1 MNARTVIVALLAG
14 ISPALFAQERV
25 LTIEESIAIGLEN
38 SKALHSSQMKLNYAD
53 AKASEASAGLYPSLK
68 AQASYQRL
76 SNVPA
81 FTIPLPGFPVT
92 FPVILN
98 NYGAK
103 ATLQQPLFT
112 GWKMQSLVD
121 AAQYSAEATKHDF
134 EKDKAEL
141 VYNIKSAYWNLFR
154 AEEFKRLS
162 DENVNQISSHLAD
175 IQSMFDQ
182 GMATTNDVLKIKVQF
197 SGAKL
202 MQSEAA
208 NDVQIAMIG
217 FNSTLGIPLSTT
229 VGLGSKL
236 TPVTKEFP
244 EVDQLLA
251 AAFADRPDMQGME
264 WRLKA
269 SESGVTGA
277 KAGWSPQLFLTGDYI
292 YSRPNQRIFPAVDAF
307 KDSWDV
313 GISLQF
319 DIWNNLTTV
328 YQTTE
333 AQAQYEQTKDAIAIL
348 KDGVTL
354 EVTQSYLSFKQAKQN
369 IQLSHLGVDQATE
382 NLRLTHEKF
391 KAGLTTNS
399 EMLDAE
405 VAGLQAKLQLTQS
418 LVEYE
423 IAQAKLEKAI
433 GISN

>member
-1 MNARTVIVALLAG
+1 MNARTVIAALLAG
-14 ISPALFAQERV
+14 ISAPLFAQERL
-25 LTIEESIAIGLEN
+25 LTIEESIALGLEN
-38 SKALHSSQMKLNYAD
+38 SKAIHSSQMKLDYAD

-81 FTIPLPGFPVT
+81 FTIPLPGFQVN

-112 GWKMQSLVD
+112 GWKVQSSVD

-141 VYNIKSAYWNLFR
+141 VFNIKSAYWNLFR

-162 DENVNQISSHLAD
+162 DENVDQINSHLAD
-175 IQSMFDQ
+175 IESMFQQ
-182 GMATTNDVLKIKVQF
+182 GMATTNDVLKIKVQY
-197 SGAKL
+197 SSAKL
-202 MQSEAA
+202 MQSQAA
-208 NDVQIAMIG
+208 NNVQIEMIG
-217 FNSTLGIPLSTT
+217 FNSTLGIPLSTKIT
-229 VGLGSKL
+229 LGSKL
-236 TPVTKEFP
+236 TPMTKEFP

-251 AAFADRPDMQGME
+251 SAFADRPDMQGME

-269 SESGVTGA
+269 SESSVTGA
-277 KAGWSPQLFLTGDYI
+277 KAGWSPQLFFTSNYY
-292 YSRPNQRIFPAVDAF
+292 YSRPNQRIFPALDAF
-307 KDSWDV
+307 RDSWDV

-333 AQAQYEQTKDAIAIL
+333 AQAQYEQTKDEIAIL

-354 EVTQSYLSFKQAKQN
+354 EVTQSYLSFQA
-369 IQLSHLGVDQATE
+369 
-382 NLRLTHEKF
+382 
-391 KAGLTTNS
+391 S
-399 EMLDAE
+399 EGKYPAFPFRSRSSD
-405 VAGLQAKLQLTQS
+405 
-418 LVEYE
+418 
-423 IAQAKLEKAI
+423 
-433 GISN
+433 